1 MFTRLSAVIFAS
13 AAYAAGACENLSTL
27 KLDNATITSA
37 QLVAAGA
44 FSLPNGQAGKNKG
57 PNPYQNLP
65 QFCRVQATLTPTSD
79 SDIKV
84 EVWLPVSGWNNKYLA
99 VGNGGWAGTISYSDL
114 ADGLS
119 RGYATSSTD
128 TGHTGGSGSFVL
140 GHPEKFVDFAWR
152 SEHEM
157 TLKSKLIVAAMY
169 GTPAKYSFWKG
180 CSTGGRQA
188 MKEIQVF
195 PNDFDGVIAGA
206 QANPRT
212 GLALLQ
218 ASIAFAALKD
228 PASRIPVPKFA
239 MIHEAVIKA
248 CDASDGLKDGSIQDP
263 RKCKFDPKVLECKG
277 ADAADCLTADQVVA
291 ARKMYEPARNVR
303 TGKAVSPA
311 FTPGNELGWGALL
324 GGPEPNS
331 LGMDQFKYVVFKDP
345 KWDWR
350 TFDFDKDIDK
360 TIQADDG
367 LTDARIPDIKPF
379 LAHKGKLLLYHGWSD
394 QLVPTETS
402 ISYYEEVAK
411 KMGGVSKID
420 QQVRMFLAPGM
431 GHCGGGDGPNSFDS
445 LAALEQWVEAGKTPD
460 KMIASHSTAG
470 KIDRT
475 RPLCAYP
482 KVARYTGSGSI
493 DEAANFA
500 CK

>member
-1 MFTRLSAVIFAS
+1 MILRLSGVILAS

-37 QLVAAGA
+37 QVVPAGA
-44 FSLPNGQAGKNKG
+44 FSLPGGRGSKGKG
-57 PNPYQNLP
+57 LNPYQSLP
-65 QFCRVQATLTPTSD
+65 EFCRVQATLTPSSD

-99 VGNGGWAGTISYSDL
+99 VGNGGWAGTISFGDL
-114 ADGLS
+114 ADGVS

-140 GHPEKFVDFAWR
+140 GHQEKFIDFAWR

-157 TLKSKLIVAAMY
+157 TIKSKVIVAAMY
-169 GTPAKYSFWKG
+169 GAPAKYSYWKG

-212 GLALLQ
+212 GLAVLQ
-218 ASIAFAALKD
+218 ASIAHAAFKD
-228 PASRIPVPKFA
+228 PASRIPTAKFT
-239 MIHEAVIKA
+239 IVHEAVLKA
-248 CDASDGLKDGSIQDP
+248 CDALDGLKDGLIQDP

-277 ADAADCLTADQVVA
+277 ADAADCLTTAQVA
-291 ARKMYEPARNVR
+291 TARKMYEPGRNVH
-303 TGKAVSPA
+303 TGKAASPA
-311 FTPGNELGWGALL
+311 FTPGNELGWGTLL
-324 GGPEPNS
+324 GGSEPIS

-345 KWDWR
+345 NWDWR
-350 TFDFDKDIDK
+350 MFDFDKDIDR

-367 LTDARIPDIKPF
+367 LTDARNPDIKPF
-379 LAHKGKLLLYHGWSD
+379 LSHNGKLLLYHGWSD
-394 QLVPTETS
+394 QLVPTETT
-402 ISYYEEVAK
+402 ISYYEDVAK
-411 KMGGVSKID
+411 NLGGASKID
-420 QQVRMFLAPGM
+420 KQVRMFLVPGM
-431 GHCGGGDGPNSFDS
+431 GHCGGGDGPNTFDT
-445 LAALEQWVEAGKTPD
+445 LTALDKWVDGGTAPEQ
-460 KMIASHSTAG
+460 MLASHSTAG
-470 KIDRT
+470 KVDRT

-482 KVARYTGSGSI
+482 KVAKYVGSGSI
-493 DEAANFA
+493 DDAAYFT

>member
-1 MFTRLSAVIFAS
+1 MFVRLSALILAS
-13 AAYAAGACENLSTL
+13 VAYAAGACDNLSSL
-27 KLDNATITSA
+27 QLDHATVTSA
-37 QLVAAGA
+37 EIVAAGA
-44 FSLPNGQAGKNKG
+44 FSLPSGRAGRG
-57 PNPYQNLP
+57 PNVYQGLP
-65 QFCRVQATLTPTSD
+65 AFCRVQATLAPTPD

-84 EVWLPVSGWNNKYLA
+84 EVWLPVSGWNHKYLA
-99 VGNGGWAGTISYSDL
+99 VGNGGWAGTISYADL
-114 ADGLS
+114 ADGVS
-119 RGYATSSTD
+119 RGFAASSTD

-140 GHPEKFVDFAWR
+140 GHPEKFIDFAWR

-157 TLKSKLIVAAMY
+157 TVQSKLIVAAMY
-169 GTPAKYSFWKG
+169 GTAARYSYWKG

-218 ASIAFAALKD
+218 ASVAFAALKD
-228 PASRIPVPKFA
+228 QPSRIPVAKFP
-239 MIHEAVIKA
+239 MIHEAALNA
-248 CDASDGLKDGSIQDP
+248 CDALDGLKDGLIQDP

-277 ADAADCLTADQVVA
+277 ADAENCLTAGQVIA
-291 ARKMYEPARNVR
+291 AGKMYEPARNIR

-311 FTPGNELGWGALL
+311 FTPGNELGWGVLL

-350 TFDFDKDIDK
+350 TFDFDKDIDR

-367 LTDARIPDIKPF
+367 LTDARNPDIQPF
-379 LAHKGKLLLYHGWSD
+379 LAHNGKLLLYHGWSD
-394 QLVPTETS
+394 QLVPTETT
-402 ISYYEEVAK
+402 ISYYEEVAA

-420 QQVRMFLAPGM
+420 QQVRMFLVPGM
-431 GHCGGGDGPNSFDS
+431 GHCGGGDGPNNFDTLS
-445 LAALEQWVEAGKTPD
+445 ALDHWVENGKAPET
-460 KMIASHSTAG
+460 MIASHATSG
-470 KIDRT
+470 KTDRT

-482 KVARYTGSGSI
+482 KVATYTGSGSI
-493 DEAANFA
+493 DDAANFV

>member
-1 MFTRLSAVIFAS
+1 MFVRLSAILL
-13 AAYAAGACENLSTL
+13 AAATYAAAACESLSSL
-27 KLDNATITSA
+27 KLDQAAINSA
-37 QLVAAGA
+37 QIVAAGA
-44 FSLPNGQAGKNKG
+44 FSPPSGRAGRG
-57 PNPYQNLP
+57 PNLYQTLP
-65 QFCRVQATLTPTSD
+65 VFCRVQVTLTPSSD
-79 SDIKV
+79 SNIKV

-99 VGNGGWAGTISYSDL
+99 VGNGGWAGTISYADL
-114 ADGLS
+114 ADGVS

-128 TGHTGGSGSFVL
+128 TGHVGGSGSFVL
-140 GHPEKFVDFAWR
+140 GHPEKFIDFAWR

-157 TLKSKLIVAAMY
+157 TVKSKLIVAAMY
-169 GTPAKYSFWKG
+169 GTAARYSYWKG

-212 GLALLQ
+212 GMALLQ
-218 ASIAFAALKD
+218 ASVAFAALKD
-228 PASRIPVPKFA
+228 PASRIPVSKFR
-239 MIHEAVIKA
+239 MIHEAVINA
-248 CDASDGLKDGSIQDP
+248 CDALDGLKDGLIQDP

-277 ADAADCLTADQVVA
+277 EDAVNCLTTDQVIA

-311 FTPGNELGWGALL
+311 FTPGNEMGWGALL

-345 KWDWR
+345 MWDWR
-350 TFDFDKDIDK
+350 MFDFDKDIDR
-360 TIQADDG
+360 TIEADDG
-367 LTDARIPDIKPF
+367 LTDARNPDLKLF
-379 LAHKGKLLLYHGWSD
+379 LTHNGKLLLYHGWSD
-394 QLVPTETS
+394 QLVPTETT
-402 ISYYEEVAK
+402 ISYYEEIAQ

-420 QQVRMFLAPGM
+420 RQARMFLVPGM
-431 GHCGGGDGPNSFDS
+431 GHCGGGDGPNSFDTLS
-445 LAALEQWVEAGKTPD
+445 TLDQWVENGKAPET
-460 KMIASHSTAG
+460 MIASHATAG
-470 KIDRT
+470 KVDRT

-482 KVARYTGSGSI
+482 NVAAYSGSGSI
-493 DEAANFA
+493 DVAANFV

>member
-27 KLDNATITSA
+27 KLDHATITSA
-37 QLVAAGA
+37 QLVAEGA

-157 TLKSKLIVAAMY
+157 TVKSKLIVAAMY

-277 ADAADCLTADQVVA
+277 ADAADCLTAGQVVA

-460 KMIASHSTAG
+460 KMIASHLTAG

-493 DEAANFA
+493 DEAANFV

>member
-1 MFTRLSAVIFAS
+1 MFVRLSAVILAS
-13 AAYAAGACENLSTL
+13 TAYAAGACESLSSL
-27 KLDNATITSA
+27 KLDNATITSV
-37 QLVAAGA
+37 QVVAAGA
-44 FSLPNGQAGKNKG
+44 FTLPGGRAGRGSNQYQA
-57 PNPYQNLP
+57 LP
-65 QFCRVQATLTPTSD
+65 AFCRVQATLTPTSD

-157 TLKSKLIVAAMY
+157 TVKSKLIVAAMY

-195 PNDFDGVIAGA
+195 PNDFDGVIAGS

-212 GLALLQ
+212 GMALLQ
-218 ASIAFAALKD
+218 ASVAFAALKD
-228 PASRIPVPKFA
+228 PASRIPVSKFP

-248 CDASDGLKDGSIQDP
+248 CDGLDGLKDGLIQDP
-263 RKCKFDPKVLECKG
+263 RKCKFDPKMLECKG
-277 ADAADCLTADQVVA
+277 ADAADCLTADQVIA

-303 TGKAVSPA
+303 TGQAVSPA

-367 LTDARIPDIKPF
+367 LTDARNPDIKPF

-394 QLVPTETS
+394 QLVPTETT
-402 ISYYEEVAK
+402 ISYYEDVAK
-411 KMGGVSKID
+411 KMGGVSRID

-431 GHCGGGDGPNSFDS
+431 AHCGGGDGPNSFDT
-445 LAALEQWVEAGKTPD
+445 LAALELWVENSKAPER
-460 KMIASHSTAG
+460 MIASHTTAG
-470 KIDRT
+470 KTDRT

-482 KVARYTGSGSI
+482 KVPKYVGSGSI
-493 DEAANFA
+493 DDATNFV

>member
-1 MFTRLSAVIFAS
+1 MFARMSAMILAS
-13 AAYAAGACENLSTL
+13 AAYCAGACENLSTL
-27 KLDNATITSA
+27 KLENATITSA
-37 QLVAAGA
+37 QVVAAGA
-44 FSLPNGQAGKNKG
+44 FSLPGGRAGKGKG
-57 PNPYQNLP
+57 PNPYEKLP
-65 QFCRVQATLTPTSD
+65 AFCRVQATLTPSSD

-114 ADGLS
+114 ADGVS

-140 GHPEKFVDFAWR
+140 GHAEKFIDFAWR

-157 TLKSKLIVAAMY
+157 TMKSKLVVSAMY
-169 GTPAKYSFWKG
+169 GAAPKYSYWKG

-195 PNDFDGVIAGA
+195 PNDFDGVIAGS

-212 GLALLQ
+212 GLAILQ
-218 ASIAFAALKD
+218 ASIAQAAFKD
-228 PASRIPVPKFA
+228 PASRIPATKFP
-239 MIHEAVIKA
+239 MIHEAVLKA
-248 CDASDGLKDGSIQDP
+248 CDALDGLKDGLIQDP

-277 ADAADCLTADQVVA
+277 ADAADCLTAGQVA
-291 ARKMYEPARNVR
+291 TARKMYEPGRNAR
-303 TGKAVSPA
+303 TGKAASPA
-311 FTPGNELGWGALL
+311 FTPGNELGWGTLL
-324 GGPEPNS
+324 GGSEPIS

-350 TFDFDKDIDK
+350 TFDFDQDIDR

-367 LTDARIPDIKPF
+367 LTDARNPDIKPF
-379 LAHKGKLLLYHGWSD
+379 LAHNGRLLLYHGWSD
-394 QLVPTETS
+394 QLVPTETT

-420 QQVRMFLAPGM
+420 KQVRMFLAPGM
-431 GHCGGGDGPNSFDS
+431 GHCGGGDGPNTFDT
-445 LAALEQWVEAGKTPD
+445 LAALEQWAEDGKAPE

-482 KVARYTGSGSI
+482 RVAKYVGSGSI
-493 DEAANFA
+493 DDAASFV

>member
-1 MFTRLSAVIFAS
+1 MFVRLSAVILAS
-13 AAYAAGACENLSTL
+13 AAYAAGACEDLSSL
-27 KLDNATITSA
+27 KLDNAAITSA
-37 QLVAAGA
+37 QVVAAGA
-44 FSLPNGQAGKNKG
+44 FRLPGGRG
-57 PNPYQNLP
+57 GRGGNPYQALP
-65 QFCRVQATLTPTSD
+65 AFCRVQATLTPTSD

-99 VGNGGWAGTISYSDL
+99 VGNGGWAGTISYTDL
-114 ADGLS
+114 ADGVS

-140 GHPEKFVDFAWR
+140 GHPEKFIDFAWR

-157 TLKSKLIVAAMY
+157 TVKSKLIVVAMY
-169 GTPAKYSFWKG
+169 GGPAKYSFWKG

-188 MKEIQVF
+188 MKEVQMF
-195 PNDFDGVIAGA
+195 PDDFDGVIAGS

-212 GLALLQ
+212 GMALLQ
-218 ASIAFAALKD
+218 AWVAFAALKD
-228 PASRIPVPKFA
+228 PESRIPVSKFP
-239 MIHEAVIKA
+239 MIHAAVIQT
-248 CDASDGLKDGSIQDP
+248 CDALDGLKDGLIQDP
-263 RKCKFDPKVLECKG
+263 RKCHFDPKALQCKG
-277 ADAADCLTADQVVA
+277 ADAADCLTAGQVIA

-311 FTPGNELGWGALL
+311 FTPGNELGWAALL
-324 GGPEPNS
+324 RGPEPSS
-331 LGMDQFKYVVFKDP
+331 LGMDQFRYVVFKDP
-345 KWDWR
+345 NWDWR
-350 TFDFDKDIDK
+350 TFDFDKDIDR
-360 TIQADDG
+360 TIQADNG
-367 LTDARIPDIKPF
+367 RTDARNPDIKPF
-379 LAHKGKLLLYHGWSD
+379 LAHNGKLLLYHGWSD
-394 QLVPTETS
+394 QLVPTETT

-445 LAALEQWVEAGKTPD
+445 LAALEQWVESGKAPE

-470 KIDRT
+470 KTDRT

-482 KVARYTGSGSI
+482 KAAKYAGSGSI
-493 DEAANFA
+493 DDATNFV